1 MGIQKR
7 SKITPDF
14 NMSSMTDLVF
24 LLLIFF
30 MLTSSAVNPNALNL
44 VLPSSDSQV
53 KATETLSLSIDTDL
67 NYYLET
73 QKMPFEN
80 LQSALAARIQNKEN
94 QTVILN
100 AEKSVPI
107 ENVVKVMSIASELK
121 IKMILATQ
129 SE

>member
-1 MGIQKR
+1 
-7 SKITPDF
+7 
-14 NMSSMTDLVF
+14 
-24 LLLIFF
+24 

-53 KATETLSLSIDTDL
+53 QATETLSLSIDADL

>member
-44 VLPSSDSQV
+44 LLPSSNSQV
-53 KATETLSLSIDTDL
+53 QATETLSLSIDKDL

-73 QKMPFEN
+73 TKIPFEN
-80 LQSALAARIQNKEN
+80 IKNALASKLQDKEN
-94 QTVILN
+94 QTVVLN

-107 ENVVKVMSIASELK
+107 ENVVKVMGIASDLK
-121 IKMILATQ
+121 VKMILATQ
-129 SE
+129 PE

>member
-44 VLPSSDSQV
+44 VSPSSDSQV
-53 KATETLSLSIDTDL
+53 QATETLSLSIDADL

>member
-53 KATETLSLSIDTDL
+53 QATGTLSLSIDADL

>member
-53 KATETLSLSIDTDL
+53 QATETLSLSIDADL

-94 QTVILN
+94 QMVILN

>member
-7 SKITPDF
+7 SKITPEF

-53 KATETLSLSIDTDL
+53 QATETLSLSIDKDL
-67 NYYLET
+67 NYYVET
-73 QKMPFEN
+73 QKVPFES
-80 LQSALAARIQNKEN
+80 LSSALASKIQNKET

-107 ENVVKVMSIASELK
+107 ENVVKVMSIASDLK

>member
-1 MGIQKR
+1 
-7 SKITPDF
+7 
-14 NMSSMTDLVF
+14 MTDLVF

-53 KATETLSLSIDTDL
+53 QATETLSLSIDADL

-80 LQSALAARIQNKEN
+80 L
-94 QTVILN
+94 
-100 AEKSVPI
+100 
-107 ENVVKVMSIASELK
+107 
-121 IKMILATQ
+121 
-129 SE
+129 

>member
-14 NMSSMTDLVF
+14 NMSSITEFVF
-24 LLLIFF
+24 LFLIFF

-53 KATETLSLSIDTDL
+53 QATETLSLSIDADL

>member
-53 KATETLSLSIDTDL
+53 QATETLSLSIDADL

>member
-53 KATETLSLSIDTDL
+53 QATETLSLSIDGDL

-80 LQSALAARIQNKEN
+80 LQSALAAKIQNKES